1 MPYKDADKQA
11 EARKRYEEK
20 RKKQNG
26 ERHKVWTG
34 IFYPDSAPPEDE
46 WREAMSQMHVK
57 IWVGPPHDKD
67 AWTKADERKNP
78 AHRAGTLKKKH
89 LHYIAEYEVQV
100 DLQTFL
106 DDFAFLN
113 GGHNVKYVRSLR
125 SMVRYLCHLD
135 DPDKAQYD
143 RADVLT
149 FGGADFDIV
158 EQLGSHERHEALRAM
173 RVFIR
178 DNGIVNFCDFVDYCD
193 ECESAWSAL
202 LDDNSSYVIEKY
214 IKSRRY
220 KMQDAQR
227 ETERAAWLAGQAR
240 PVGPGVEISGGPGGA
255 VGNTTPD
262 A

>member
-1 MPYKDADKQA
+1 MAYKDPEKQK
-11 EARKRYEEK
+11 EAQQRYEEK

-34 IFYPDSAPPEDE
+34 IFYPESAPPENE
-46 WREAMSQMHVK
+46 WREEMSQQHVK
-57 IWVGPPHDKD
+57 IWVSPEHDADK
-67 AWTKADERKNP
+67 WTESDEKKNP
-78 AHRAGTLKKKH
+78 VHKAGMLKKSH
-89 LHYIAEYEVQV
+89 RHYIVEYEVQV

-106 DDFAFLN
+106 DDFTFLN

-143 RADVLT
+143 KADVLT

-158 EQLGSHERHEALRAM
+158 EQLGSHERHEVLKAM

-178 DNGIVNFCDFVDYCD
+178 DNGIVDYCDFVDYCD
-193 ECESAWSAL
+193 ECESAWAAL
-202 LDDNSSYVIEKY
+202 LDDNSSYTIEKY

-220 KMQDAQR
+220 KLQEQQR
-227 ETERAAWLAGQAR
+227 EFASLKMPKQEQQPQNGRESR
-240 PVGPGVEISGGPGGA
+240 V
-255 VGNTTPD
+255 
-262 A
+262 

>member
-1 MPYKDADKQA
+1 MPYKDPEKKKEADKRA
-11 EARKRYEEK
+11 DAK
-20 RKKQNG
+20 RKAKNG

-46 WREAMSQMHVK
+46 WREAMSQMHTK
-57 IWVGPPHDKD
+57 IWVSPLHDKD
-67 AWTKADERKNP
+67 VWTKADERKNP
-78 AHRAGTLKKKH
+78 AHKAGTFKKAH
-89 LHYIAEYEVQV
+89 YHYIDEYEVQV

-135 DPDKAQYD
+135 DPDKAPYK
-143 RADVLT
+143 REDVLT

-178 DNGIVNFCDFVDYCD
+178 DNGIVDFCDFVDYCD
-193 ECESAWSAL
+193 ECEQAWAAL

-220 KMQDAQR
+220 KMLDAQR
-227 ETERAAWLAGQAR
+227 EAEREAYRRGLK
-240 PVGPGVEISGGPGGA
+240 
-255 VGNTTPD
+255 
-262 A
+262 

>member
-1 MPYKDADKQA
+1 MPYKDPEKKKEADKRA
-11 EARKRYEEK
+11 DAK
-20 RKKQNG
+20 RKAKNG

-34 IFYPDSAPPEDE
+34 IFYPESAPPEDE
-46 WREAMSQMHVK
+46 WREEMSQKHVK
-57 IWVGPPHDKD
+57 IWVSPEHDADKWTVAD
-67 AWTKADERKNP
+67 AKKNA
-78 AHRAGTLKKKH
+78 AHKAGTLKKNH
-89 LHYIAEYEVQV
+89 RHYIAEYETQV

-143 RADVLT
+143 RDKVLT

-158 EQLGSHERHEALRAM
+158 EQLGSHERHEALKAM
-173 RVFIR
+173 RAFIR
-178 DNGIVNFCDFVDYCD
+178 DNGIVDFCDFVDYCD
-193 ECESAWSAL
+193 EAEAAWSAL

-227 ETERAAWLAGQAR
+227 AAELEAYRKGLR
-240 PVGPGVEISGGPGGA
+240 
-255 VGNTTPD
+255 
-262 A
+262 